1 MFNLYYVY
9 NTIDFIISNNIQIDQ
24 KSMIILFNWTKHFGV
39 TFATPQLSKYL
50 SLSLVVKFFSN
61 SYFIYIINYNSLSI
75 FEIFKAL

>member
-39 TFATPQLSKYL
+39 TFATP
-50 SLSLVVKFFSN
+50 
-61 SYFIYIINYNSLSI
+61 
-75 FEIFKAL
+75 